1 MALQVAQL
9 GASCITPGS
18 IAVKC
23 AHGGSLTFLSPRDY
37 ADSMRVHRGAYARG
51 LSAMAFLLG
60 IASSPSAVFS
70 GEFYSW
76 IDGSGTM
83 VITDD
88 SGQIPPPTLR
98 SQIAVHRFDGKATT
112 SLKPGGHLPVA
123 RAADPTP
130 PVQEQSENL
139 KVAQEQKAAS
149 QPNPIN
155 PADLDLPQV
164 L

>member
-1 MALQVAQL
+1 
-9 GASCITPGS
+9 
-18 IAVKC
+18 
-23 AHGGSLTFLSPRDY
+23 FLSPRDY

-70 GEFYSW
+70 GELYSW

-98 SQIAVHRFDGKATT
+98 SQIAVHRFDGKATP
-112 SLKPGGHLPVA
+112 SSKPDGRFPVA
-123 RAADPTP
+123 RAADSAP
-130 PVQEQSENL
+130 PVKGPLENQS
-139 KVAQEQKAAS
+139 VTQEQKAAF
-149 QPNPIN
+149 QPKPIN
-155 PADLDLPQV
+155 PG
-164 L
+164 